1 MGFLLIGSLLTEGKI
16 MRKRIF
22 ATALAVVLGVSAAY
36 AQTCWT
42 IGADQAIELDPG
54 KVSLPYS
61 DHIEMSGEQISCVVR
76 WGIDN
81 DGLFSQEKSLVFP
94 MLRRVPNDTH
104 ASLLYRMETDIM
116 TSVGINSLVP
126 RQLSTKKVSI
136 NGALSVVNEYGVG
149 KANVGGASG
158 DYTRPVAE
166 VSQTIFPSRTLP
178 MVCEIYVLRN
188 ISDKPLTVS
197 VPEFSQVVRTLAGEG
212 LDGSYVIRADIFGSG
227 TYVLAPRNEIRFH
240 AAFQAYRADTERMIV
255 PDIDAEYA
263 ARMSFI
269 REDIDSSLILR
280 TPDPAIDAEFRFAK
294 IRASE
299 SIFRTKGGLMHGP
312 GGESYYAA
320 LWCNDE
326 CEYVSPFYPFLGYA
340 TGNESSFNCY
350 SLFSRYQNPEFKPI
364 PSSIIAEGT
373 DIWDGAGDRGDAAM
387 VAHGAPR
394 YVLARGDRKEAEQL
408 WPFIKWC
415 LEYCHRKLNAQGVP
429 ESDSDELE
437 GRFPAGDANLST
449 ACLYYDGL
457 VSATYLAPLMGEP
470 SSVTRTYR
478 RQAADLKKAIENY
491 FGGNVSGY
499 DTYRYYDGNDVL
511 RSWICLP
518 LCFGINDR
526 AEGTLAALFSK
537 EMMTK
542 DGILTQQG
550 STTFWDRSTLY
561 ALRGAFAAG
570 YADEALVQLHDYSER
585 RLLGTHVPYPVEAYP
600 EGSQRHLSAESG
612 LYCRVITEG
621 LFGIRP
627 TGFDSF
633 SLKVQMPSGWNTM
646 SLDHIKA
653 FGKDFNI
660 AARRLD
666 GQKIKVTVNYDGKTR
681 EYSVKSGQEIKNI
694 TLK

>member
-1 MGFLLIGSLLTEGKI
+1 MMGKRVLSVALSVLLGIH
-16 MRKRIF
+16 
-22 ATALAVVLGVSAAY
+22 ATF

-42 IGADQAIELDPG
+42 IEKDNSIELNPE
-54 KVSLPYS
+54 KVNLPYS
-61 DHIEMSGEQISCVVR
+61 DHIEMSGEQVSCVIR
-76 WGIDN
+76 WKVDEN
-81 DGLFSQEKSLVFP
+81 GLFSQERSLVFP

-104 ASLLYRMETDIM
+104 ASLLYRIGTDIM
-116 TSVGINSLVP
+116 SLTGINSLAP
-126 RQLSTKKVSI
+126 KQLSTKRVSI
-136 NGALSVVNEYGVG
+136 NGALTVVNEYGVG
-149 KANVGGASG
+149 KANVGGARGS
-158 DYTRPVAE
+158 YMKPVVE
-166 VSQTIFPSRTLP
+166 VMQTVFPSRTLP
-178 MVCEIYVLRN
+178 MVCEIYSVRN
-188 ISDKPLTVS
+188 ISDKPLVINI
-197 VPEFSQVVRTLAGEG
+197 PEFTQSTKTLADKGV
-212 LDGSYVIRADIFGSG
+212 DGSYVVRADMFGDG
-227 TYVLAPRNEIRFH
+227 TYVLEPQKEISFQV
-240 AAFQAYRADTERMIV
+240 AFQAYRADTERRIV
-255 PDIDAEYA
+255 PDVEAEYA
-263 ARMSFI
+263 ARMAFV

-280 TPDPAIDAEFRFAK
+280 TPDPTIDTEFRFAK

-299 SIFRTKGGLMHGP
+299 SIYRTKGGLMHGP

-326 CEYVSPFYPFLGYA
+326 CEYVCPFYPFLGYSI
-340 TGNESSFNCY
+340 GNESSFNCY
-350 SLFSRYQNPEFKPI
+350 RLYSRYQNEVFRPI

-394 YVLARGDRKEAEQL
+394 YLLARGDKKEAEQL

-457 VSATYLAPLMGEP
+457 VSAAYLAPLMGEP
-470 SSVTRTYR
+470 ASVTRTYR
-478 RQAADLKKAIENY
+478 RQASDLKKSIESY
-491 FGGNVSGY
+491 FGGKVSGY
-499 DTYRYYDGNDVL
+499 ETYRYYEGNDVL

-570 YADEALVQLHDYSER
+570 HADEALLQLHNFSER
-585 RLLGTHVPYPVEAYP
+585 RLIGTHVPYPVEAYP
-600 EGSQRHLSAESG
+600 EGSQRHLSGESG

-633 SLKVQMPSGWNTM
+633 SLKIQMPSSWDTM

-660 AARRLD
+660 KAERSD
-666 GQKIKVTVNYDGKTR
+666 GQKIKVEIRHDGKTHVW
-681 EYSVKSGQEIKNI
+681 SVKSGQEIKNI

>member
-1 MGFLLIGSLLTEGKI
+1 
-16 MRKRIF
+16 
-22 ATALAVVLGVSAAY
+22 
-36 AQTCWT
+36 
-42 IGADQAIELDPG
+42 
-54 KVSLPYS
+54 
-61 DHIEMSGEQISCVVR
+61 
-76 WGIDN
+76 
-81 DGLFSQEKSLVFP
+81 
-94 MLRRVPNDTH
+94 
-104 ASLLYRMETDIM
+104 
-116 TSVGINSLVP
+116 
-126 RQLSTKKVSI
+126 
-136 NGALSVVNEYGVG
+136 
-149 KANVGGASG
+149 
-158 DYTRPVAE
+158 
-166 VSQTIFPSRTLP
+166 
-178 MVCEIYVLRN
+178 
-188 ISDKPLTVS
+188 
-197 VPEFSQVVRTLAGEG
+197 
-212 LDGSYVIRADIFGSG
+212 
-227 TYVLAPRNEIRFH
+227 
-240 AAFQAYRADTERMIV
+240 
-255 PDIDAEYA
+255 
-263 ARMSFI
+263 
-269 REDIDSSLILR
+269 
-280 TPDPAIDAEFRFAK
+280 
-294 IRASE
+294 
-299 SIFRTKGGLMHGP
+299 MHGP

-470 SSVTRTYR
+470 SSVTKTYR
-478 RQAADLKKAIENY
+478 RRAADLKKAIENY

-526 AEGTLAALFSK
+526 AEGTLVALFSK
-537 EMMTK
+537 EMMTRN
-542 DGILTQQG
+542 GILTQQG

-570 YADEALVQLHDYSER
+570 YADKALVQLHDYSER

-666 GQKIKVTVNYDGKTR
+666 DQRIKVTVNYDGKTR
-681 EYSVKSGQEIKNI
+681 EYSVKSGKEIKNI
-694 TLK
+694 SLR

>member
-1 MGFLLIGSLLTEGKI
+1 M
-16 MRKRIF
+16 KRILW
-22 ATALAVVLGVSAAY
+22 AILALVTSANAAY
-36 AQTCWT
+36 SQTCWT
-42 IGADQAIELDPG
+42 IGTDGSIELNPERI
-54 KVSLPYS
+54 VLPYS
-61 DHIEMSGEQISCVVR
+61 DHIEMSGEQVSCVLR
-76 WGIDN
+76 WMVDEK
-81 DGLFSQEKSLVFP
+81 GLFGQERSLVFP

-104 ASLLYRMETDIM
+104 ASLLYRMGTDVM
-116 TSVGINSLVP
+116 SLVGINSLVP
-126 RQLSTKKVSI
+126 KQLLTKKVSI
-136 NGALSVVNEYGVG
+136 DGGLSVISEYGVG
-149 KANVGGASG
+149 KANVGGARG
-158 DYTRPVAE
+158 DNPKPVAE
-166 VSQTIFPSRTLP
+166 VRTTVFPSKVHP
-178 MVCEIYVLRN
+178 MLCEIYSIRN
-188 ISDKPLTVS
+188 ISASPLVLN
-197 VPEFSQVVRTLAGEG
+197 VPKFSQEVKTLADKGV
-212 LDGSYVIRADIFGSG
+212 DGSYVIRADIFGSG
-227 TYVLAPRNEIRFH
+227 TYVLEPWQEIGFQV
-240 AAFQAYRADTERMIV
+240 AFQAYREKGGSMIV
-255 PDIDAEYA
+255 PDFDAEYS

-269 REDIDSSLILR
+269 RDAIDSSLILE
-280 TPDPAIDAEFRFAK
+280 TPDTVINTEFRFAK

-299 SIFRTKGGLMHGP
+299 SIYRTKGGLMHGP

-326 CEYVSPFYPFLGYA
+326 CEYVNPFYPFLGYEV
-340 TGNESSFNCY
+340 GNESAFNCY
-350 SLFSRYQNPEFKPI
+350 RLYSGFMNDDFKPV

-387 VAHGAPR
+387 IAHGLSR
-394 YVLARGDRKEAEQL
+394 YLLARGDKNEAEQL
-408 WPFIKWC
+408 WPFLKWC
-415 LEYCHRKLNAQGVP
+415 LEYCHRKLNAAGVP

-457 VSATYLAPLMGEP
+457 VSAAYLAPLLGET
-470 SSVTRTYR
+470 SSVTRLYR
-478 RQAADLKKAIENY
+478 KRAARLRESIGRY
-491 FGGNVSGY
+491 FSANVSGY
-499 DTYRYYDGNDVL
+499 ETYRYYEGNDLL

-518 LCFGINDR
+518 LCFGIDDR
-526 AEGTLAALFSK
+526 AEGTLAALFSS
-537 EMMTK
+537 EMMTE

-550 STTFWDRSTLY
+550 SSTFWDRSTLY

-570 YADEALVQLHDYSER
+570 HADAALSQLHNYSER

-600 EGSQRHLSAESG
+600 EGSQRHLSGESA

-666 GQKIKVTVNYDGKTR
+666 DQRIKVTVNYDGKTR

>member
-1 MGFLLIGSLLTEGKI
+1 M
-16 MRKRIF
+16 KRILW
-22 ATALAVVLGVSAAY
+22 AILALVTSANAAY
-36 AQTCWT
+36 SQTCWT
-42 IGADQAIELDPG
+42 IGTDGSIELNPERI
-54 KVSLPYS
+54 VLPYS
-61 DHIEMSGEQISCVVR
+61 DHIEMSGEQVSCVLR
-76 WGIDN
+76 WMVDEK
-81 DGLFSQEKSLVFP
+81 GLFGQERSLVFP

-104 ASLLYRMETDIM
+104 ASLLYRMGTDVM
-116 TSVGINSLVP
+116 SLVGINSLVP

-149 KANVGGASG
+149 KANVGGARG
-158 DYTRPVAE
+158 DYTRSIAE

-255 PDIDAEYA
+255 PDIDAEYS

-269 REDIDSSLILR
+269 RDAIDSSLILE
-280 TPDPAIDAEFRFAK
+280 TPDTVINTEFRFAK

-299 SIFRTKGGLMHGP
+299 SIYRTKGGLMHGP

-326 CEYVSPFYPFLGYA
+326 CEYVNPFYPFLGYA
-340 TGNESSFNCY
+340 VGNESAFNCY
-350 SLFSRYQNPEFKPI
+350 RLYSGFMNDDFKPV

-387 VAHGAPR
+387 IAHGLSR
-394 YVLARGDRKEAEQL
+394 YLLARGDKNEAEQL
-408 WPFIKWC
+408 WPFLKWC
-415 LEYCHRKLNAQGVP
+415 LEYCHRKLNAAGVP

-457 VSATYLAPLMGEP
+457 VSAAYLAPLLGET
-470 SSVTRTYR
+470 SSVTRLYR
-478 RQAADLKKAIENY
+478 KRAARLRESIGRY
-491 FGGNVSGY
+491 FSANVSGY
-499 DTYRYYDGNDVL
+499 ETYRYYEGNDLL

-518 LCFGINDR
+518 LCFGIDDR
-526 AEGTLAALFSK
+526 AEGTLAALFSS
-537 EMMTK
+537 EMMTE

-550 STTFWDRSTLY
+550 SSTFWDRSTLY

-570 YADEALVQLHDYSER
+570 HADAALSQLHNYSER

-600 EGSQRHLSAESG
+600 EGSQRHLSGESA

-666 GQKIKVTVNYDGKTR
+666 DQRIKVTVNYDGKTR